1 MLNPDIVIKY
11 LNAVGFPNTYYDA
24 YKTNPLFPK
33 QYKKKFL
40 YDIIINIKK
49 DDTDLLYYKS
59 LPIISKLQKKL
70 KKQNIETYI
79 TGGSAIRLYSFLD
92 YQKEFTKNEIDTI
105 STSDFDIILFTDKKI
120 VTINTISSCIIN
132 IMNAYY
138 LTIKNPKYMTLQLNA
153 TIPFNNVGELDYVL
167 KYFLKKNFDLQRFMH
182 DANKNRYTFQFIA
195 LFKKEFCVK
204 LKINF
209 VAMAEN
215 FIKSDKYGIIE
226 IYNYYFDVRNEF
238 KLTNIIL
245 PAEIIISR
253 KSSHTT
259 DLVKNSLYYNKHTF
273 YLYNKKALLYNL
285 VNMQYKYEYL
295 VDNRSIL
302 KKKEEKKNARD
313 YKRLS
318 YFLRIYCNSCKLYH
332 PGKINAFLNNLLKNK
347 LQFNIAINK
356 LSNLKMIDDIY
367 EKI

>member
-24 YKTNPLFPK
+24 YKTNPIFPK

-40 YDIIINIKK
+40 YDIMINIKK
-49 DDTDLLYYKS
+49 EEADLLYYKS
-59 LPIISKLQKKL
+59 LPIISKFQKKL

-105 STSDFDIILFTDKKI
+105 STSDFDILLYTDKKT
-120 VTINTISSCIIN
+120 VTVNTISSYIIDV
-132 IMNAYY
+132 MNAYY
-138 LTIKNPKYMTLQLNA
+138 LTIKSPKYMTLQLNA
-153 TIPFNNVGELDYVL
+153 TIPFNNVDELGFVL
-167 KYFLKKNFDLQRFMH
+167 KYFLKKNFDLQRYMH
-182 DANKNRYTFQFIA
+182 DPEKNRYTFQFIA

-209 VAMAEN
+209 VVMAEN
-215 FIKSDKYGIIE
+215 FIKSEKYAIVE

-245 PAEIIISR
+245 PPEIIISR
-253 KSSHTT
+253 KSVHTT
-259 DLVKNSLYYNKHTF
+259 DLVKNSIYYNKNTF
-273 YLYNKKALLYNL
+273 YLLNKKALLYNL

-302 KKKEEKKNARD
+302 KKKEEKKNVRD
-313 YKRLS
+313 HKRLS
-318 YFLRIYCNSCKLYH
+318 YFLRIYCTSCKLYN
-332 PGKINAFLNNLLKNK
+332 PSKINAFLNNLLENK
-347 LQFNIAINK
+347 LKFNIAINK
-356 LSNLKMIDDIY
+356 LTNLKMIDDIFD
-367 EKI
+367 KI